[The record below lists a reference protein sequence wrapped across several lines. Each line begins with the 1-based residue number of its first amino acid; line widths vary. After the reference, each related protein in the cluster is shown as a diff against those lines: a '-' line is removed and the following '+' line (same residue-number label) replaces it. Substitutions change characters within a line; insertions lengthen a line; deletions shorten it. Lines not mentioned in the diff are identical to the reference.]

1 MRQTNIRFGV
11 PGTYLVRDDDLQDES
26 VEDVVSEKH
35 SML

>member
-1 MRQTNIRFGV
+1 MCRTNVRFGV
-11 PGTYLVRDDDLQDES
+11 PGTYRIRDDDLQDES